1 MSHFTLQPN
10 ISSAPFQAKLPFRLG
25 YHKGSSSLDEAR
37 RDSALIDSLNDSFQQ
52 HEWVISRAARQ
63 DNFPQ
68 DKLKEEGRVL
78 LFEDRLGRSTYDAYV
93 SFKANETE
101 ESSIDLAQLERNG
114 KSMLEMA
121 TDEEGKITAK
131 LYSAEHRGY
140 FLVKGT
146 VGGSASVTRA

>member
-10 ISSAPFQAKLPFRLG
+10 TNSAPFRAKLPFRLA

-37 RDSALIDSLNDSFQQ
+37 RDSALVDSLNDSFQQ
-52 HEWVISRAARQ
+52 QEWVRSRAARQ

-68 DKLKEEGRVL
+68 DRLKEEGRVL

-93 SFKANETE
+93 SFKANE
-101 ESSIDLAQLERNG
+101 SIEHAQLERNG
-114 KSMLEMA
+114 KSMLDMT
-121 TDEEGKITAK
+121 TDEKGEITAK
-131 LYSAEHRGY
+131 LYSTEHRGY

-146 VGGSASVTRA
+146 VGDSASVTRT